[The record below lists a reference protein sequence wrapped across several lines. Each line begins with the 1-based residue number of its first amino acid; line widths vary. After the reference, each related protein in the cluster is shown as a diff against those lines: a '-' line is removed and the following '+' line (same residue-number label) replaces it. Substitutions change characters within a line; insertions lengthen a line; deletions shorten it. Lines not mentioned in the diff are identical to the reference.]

1 MIREN
6 QIWNES
12 NQSCFADSVHFWMLY
27 LSYDNKDKSD
37 EQHIAVFIYHTAIFK
52 NEINMKIAKCE
63 TKNEVIIALQD
74 QRLINVTSTELENN
88 KQKKVLSHHSVIVRI
103 WKICLT
109 SNVLIDLWSW
119 NSMKMLKEKSLLFD

>member
-1 MIREN
+1 M
-6 QIWNES
+6 S
-12 NQSCFADSVHFWMLY
+12 Y

-63 TKNEVIIALQD
+63 TKNKVIIALQD
-74 QRLINVTSTELENN
+74 QRLINVTSSELENN

-103 WKICLT
+103 
-109 SNVLIDLWSW
+109 
-119 NSMKMLKEKSLLFD
+119 